1 MNEPTCDNIVELLV
15 DYSDG
20 ELSAA
25 DRQRVESHLSDCP
38 ACLSEVERL
47 GRSLELAQSVWTQA
61 AEETARCAT
70 EVRRRSPPRRQS
82 RFRLAALAAACAALL
97 LVGLGRWLLVGGSR
111 EVASRQRSAPVERGS
126 SDPAARKAVASSED
140 AGVSEDTGVEEILA
154 RETRAARLAAAARLL
169 ATEPSLK
176 AYQVEAERYLTE
188 TYPEASTIHPSD
200 RRGTIPR
207 GKESKS

>member
-1 MNEPTCDNIVELLV
+1 MNEPSCDNIIEMLV

-25 DRQRVESHLSDCP
+25 DRQRVESHLSGCP
-38 ACLSEVERL
+38 ACRSEVERL
-47 GRSLELAQSVWTQA
+47 GRSLELARSVWTQA

-70 EVRRRSPPRRQS
+70 ELRRRSPLRRQS
-82 RFRLAALAAACAALL
+82 RFRLAAVAAACAALL

-111 EVASRQRSAPVERGS
+111 EVASRQRPARAEPGGI
-126 SDPAARKAVASSED
+126 DPAEPKAVAP
-140 AGVSEDTGVEEILA
+140 SEDTGVEEILA

-188 TYPEASTIHPSD
+188 TYPEASAIHPSD
-200 RRGTIPR
+200 RQSKIPP